1 MILGVITS
9 FWLFEYEFLAVN
21 RRVFG
26 CKKYNLLTIF
36 LHTLLRKCYN
46 LVITNL
52 LGGIGSN
59 KMTDK
64 TISTK
69 EKLVKKTATKKRVV
83 YKRNKMNEV
92 GFIDYNKNDYQTFLY
107 LCTLVKNVEH
117 GVKLEPE
124 NIQREYTVHAKDIAE
139 AFKVELVDAY
149 KMLQRTSKKLARTA
163 LTLEH
168 PDLFMTEEIPLC
180 ARAKYLSKQGTLIV
194 EFNHHVMPYFKNVTG
209 NITKYH
215 LLNISQFDSIY
226 SIRLFEFIQQFK
238 LQGWVQKSISDWREV
253 FATGKKYKMYNDF
266 KRFTFEH
273 AVNEINLHYP
283 TLKLK
288 YKELTEGKKVVAVR
302 FNFVATE
309 IIQSGQSYHGNK
321 VNIYKTHRQRTEAEI
336 EQELLERQQELDL

>member
-1 MILGVITS
+1 M
-9 FWLFEYEFLAVN
+9 AVE
-21 RRVFG
+21 
-26 CKKYNLLTIF
+26 
-36 LHTLLRKCYN
+36 
-46 LVITNL
+46 
-52 LGGIGSN
+52 
-59 KMTDK
+59 

-69 EKLVKKTATKKRVV
+69 EKLVKKPTNKKRVV

-124 NIQREYTVHAKDIAE
+124 KIQRTYTVYAKDIAD
-139 AFKVELVDAY
+139 AFSIKLVDAY

-168 PDLFMTEEIPLC
+168 PDLFMTSEIPLC
-180 ARAKYLSKQGTLIV
+180 AKADYLHKQGTLIV

-238 LQGWVQKSISDWREV
+238 LQGWVQKSIDDWREV
-253 FATGKKYKMYNDF
+253 FATGKKYNLYGHF
-266 KRFTFEH
+266 KARTFEH

-283 TLKLK
+283 TMKLK

-302 FNFVATE
+302 FNFIATE

-321 VNIYKTHRQRTEAEI
+321 VNVYRTHKQRTEEEIEAEI
-336 EQELLERQQELDL
+336 QERQQELEL